1 MGDLTWWNMATDFAV
16 SGGVS
21 AVSYGAPAF
30 VVAGV
35 YTALLA
41 LVVDTQ

>member
-1 MGDLTWWNMATDFAV
+1 MGDLTWWNRATDFAV

-21 AVSYGAPAF
+21 AVVYGAPAF

-41 LVVDTQ
+41 PVAGT

>member
-1 MGDLTWWNMATDFAV
+1 MGDLTWWNRATDFAV

-21 AVSYGAPAF
+21 AVAYGAPAF
-30 VVAGV
+30 VAAGA

-41 LVVDTQ
+41 PVVGP